1 MREEALR
8 RFLLLSLSAAA
19 ALGSFYLF
27 FRYLL
32 PWCLPFL
39 IAALIASLLEPIVLR
54 WQRTLNFRRGFSSLV
69 LTLTLLFLLGGL
81 LSLLWTTLLS
91 QLDALLSAAPAFFDA
106 LPEAAEGLLARLERS
121 GALRSPWL
129 EGFLRERLLHAVSDA
144 DSLLRALSARAVSA
158 LTAAAS
164 ALPGVLL
171 AAATCVLAIFFTS
184 ASYPALHAAP
194 GKLLPP
200 KTLAALR
207 RLRSGAADSL
217 ARWLRAQ
224 AMLSCVTFFELLLG
238 FLLMRQRYA
247 LLLALLITLLDAL
260 PVFGTGTALVPW
272 ALFTLLFGFPPRA
285 IVLLA
290 LHLCTLI
297 TRNTLEPKLISA
309 QAGMPPVASLFAMY
323 LGYCAFG
330 VAGMI
335 LFPFFLLLV
344 SQVAKVSESKIT

>member
-39 IAALIASLLEPIVLR
+39 IAALVASLLEPIVLR

-247 LLLALLITLLDAL
+247 LLLALLLTLLDAR

-309 QAGMPPVASLFAMY
+309 QAGLPPVASLFAMY

-344 SQVAKVSESKIT
+344 SQVAKIGESKIT

>member
-290 LHLCTLI
+290 LHLCTLV

>member
-39 IAALIASLLEPIVLR
+39 IAALVASLLEPIVLR

-207 RLRSGAADSL
+207 RLRSGAANSL

-309 QAGMPPVASLFAMY
+309 QAGLPPVASLFAMY

>member
-39 IAALIASLLEPIVLR
+39 IAALVASLLEPIVLR

-309 QAGMPPVASLFAMY
+309 QAGLPPVASLFAMY

>member
-309 QAGMPPVASLFAMY
+309 QAGLPPVASLFAMY

-344 SQVAKVSESKIT
+344 SQVANVSESKIT